1 MAAMTL
7 TADGMLPL
15 PREIR
20 DSLGLQPGDRIDLR
34 LRDDGVIEPA
44 PEREYPRP
52 YEAIADL
59 IGCVE
64 GGPPDLSENTGEKFR
79 ELLTQKES

>member
-7 TADGMLPL
+7 TADGLLPL
-15 PREIR
+15 PREVR
-20 DSLGLQPGDRIDLR
+20 DSLGLRPGDRVDVR
-34 LRDDGVIEPA
+34 LRGDGVVELA
-44 PEREYPRP
+44 PEQEPPRP

-59 IGCVE
+59 IGCVK

-79 ELLTQKES
+79 ELLMQKKS